1 MKLKSRKRKH
11 VDFLYGMINDL
22 HHEIFDIALSVVRKE
37 ISKEELKT
45 KIALYKKYSRRLKI
59 LEL

>member
-1 MKLKSRKRKH
+1 MKLQKYMKLKSRKRKH

-37 ISKEELKT
+37 ISNFLVQK
-45 KIALYKKYSRRLKI
+45 
-59 LEL
+59 